1 MDLFTKLREM
11 KMLLVE
17 DDKWIRDSLRLF
29 FQGEG
34 CHLST
39 FESAE
44 EGLAV
49 LEDETYDII
58 MSDYRL
64 PGMDGLAFLDRIQA
78 SHPEARTILMTAYGN
93 EKIFSEAKRIGVNAF
108 IEKPFTSDVVEESL
122 RRIMDPQEK
131 QKTSHALEAQ
141 TGNKSGRDMRSD
153 QRG

>member
-1 MDLFTKLREM
+1 M

-49 LEDETYDII
+49 LENETYDII

-64 PGMDGLAFLDRIQA
+64 PGMDGLTFLNRIQA
-78 SHPEARTILMTAYGN
+78 SHPETRTILMTAYGN
-93 EKIFSEAKRIGVNAF
+93 EKILSEAKRIGVNEF

-122 RRIMDPQEK
+122 RRIMDPH
-131 QKTSHALEAQ
+131 QKGIE
-141 TGNKSGRDMRSD
+141 
-153 QRG
+153 